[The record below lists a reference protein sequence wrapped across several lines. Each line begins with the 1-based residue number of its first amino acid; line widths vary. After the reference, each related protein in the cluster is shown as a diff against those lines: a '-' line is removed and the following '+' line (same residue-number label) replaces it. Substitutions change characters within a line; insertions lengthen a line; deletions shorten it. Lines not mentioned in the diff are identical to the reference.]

1 MMAHQTSN
9 GCPTKSGDLFA
20 SGTIS
25 GPSRAEYGTFLEIND
40 NGALATSINGKE
52 DRSYLLD
59 GDTVTFTGICGDDED
74 ALVGFGTC
82 TGTVLPA
89 IKW

>member
-1 MMAHQTSN
+1 MAHQTSN
-9 GCPTKSGDLFA
+9 GCLVRSGDLFA

-25 GPSRAEYGTFLEIND
+25 GPSRAEYGTLLEIND
-40 NGALATSINGKE
+40 NGALTTSIAGRDE
-52 DRSYLLD
+52 RSYLED
-59 GDTVTFTGICGDDED
+59 GDTVTFTGICGDDEG
-74 ALVGFGTC
+74 ALVGFGAC